1 MAWATTYVILSQKS
15 VPKKDEGLLV
25 EPIRFLLLGLCTAK
39 YKKKNKP
46 EGLRER
52 RTQKIRGIQRVAE
65 SVKEHRSG
73 LNIHHLLI
81 LEPP

>member
-1 MAWATTYVILSQKS
+1 MAQATTYVILSQKS

-25 EPIRFLLLGLCTAK
+25 EPIRFLLLGFCTAK
-39 YKKKNKP
+39 YEKNKP

-73 LNIHHLLI
+73 LNIHRLLI
-81 LEPP
+81 LELP